1 MWPHTKSIAS
11 KGKCRN
17 EVRRQKIAVTEGRE
31 GKEEEKRRERKK
43 RGAEEECDALWLESV
58 GGL

>member
-1 MWPHTKSIAS
+1 MPERS
-11 KGKCRN
+11 KK
-17 EVRRQKIAVTEGRE
+17 TEDSSHGRKGRE
-31 GKEEEKRRERKK
+31 KEEKRRERKK